1 LAPEVR
7 ALLEATDALKLPPL
21 VTLSVEDARLQSAV
35 GFKRRG
41 GVPVE
46 LERVEE
52 LRIPGPRGE
61 IAARVYANE
70 AGGVRTGLV
79 YFHGGGFVIGD
90 MDTHDALCRLL
101 AKESDALVIAVGY
114 RRAPEHKFPAAVE
127 DAHAATVW
135 IAKHAAQ
142 LGINANRI
150 AVGGDSAGGN
160 LATVT
165 SIRCRDAG
173 GPALASQ
180 LLIYPI
186 TNHSSF
192 ETGSYLEFAENH
204 YLTRK
209 TMQWFASHYL
219 ASPEENRNPD
229 ASPLLAKDLAGLP
242 PALLITAEFDP
253 LRDEG
258 DAYAVEL
265 ATAGIPVDHT
275 CHPGMPHNFHA
286 LGGVLPQGR
295 EVLKTIGAQ
304 IREALS

>member
-1 LAPEVR
+1 
-7 ALLEATDALKLPPL
+7 
-21 VTLSVEDARLQSAV
+21 
-35 GFKRRG
+35 
-41 GVPVE
+41 
-46 LERVEE
+46 
-52 LRIPGPRGE
+52 
-61 IAARVYANE
+61 
-70 AGGVRTGLV
+70 
-79 YFHGGGFVIGD
+79 
-90 MDTHDALCRLL
+90 LL

-209 TMQWFASHYL
+209 TMLWFASHYL
-219 ASPEENRNPD
+219 ALPEDKRNPD

-258 DAYAVEL
+258 EAYGERLRQAGVMVTAVRY
-265 ATAGIPVDHT
+265 
-275 CHPGMPHNFHA
+275 PGMIHGFA
-286 LGGVLPQGR
+286 VMLGVLETGR
-295 EVLKTIGAQ
+295 RA
-304 IREALS
+304 IREAAEFLRRLEPNPPKP